1 MYALTIKTTPQN
13 YDQTLLLLHRDISW
27 GWEEVDQNTFII
39 YFSGENQARDFKKQF
54 HKICQSCHAEIQPVQ
69 SQDWNEDWKQYFSP
83 ITINNTFIV
92 LPEWLQYTPSSLK
105 KIIITPKMAF
115 GTGHHATTSLCLK
128 TLSQIYNQGK
138 LSRGSTFLDLGTG
151 SGILGIASA
160 KLGLS
165 GIGLD
170 IDSSAVDNARE
181 NASLNN
187 VQDAFQV
194 QTGGIHSIPNNR
206 QFNLIFANIIAS
218 TLKELAESII
228 STMDKSDSHLI
239 LSGILSDQAE
249 DVAKTYAEFDL
260 GWPEIKND
268 GEWYALVWTKQGS
281 ESELLSSPGLDK

>member
-54 HKICQSCHAEIQPVQ
+54 HKICQGCHAEIQPVQ
-69 SQDWNEDWKQYFSP
+69 SQDWNEDWKQYFTP

-194 QTGGIHSIPNNR
+194 QTGGIHSTPNNR